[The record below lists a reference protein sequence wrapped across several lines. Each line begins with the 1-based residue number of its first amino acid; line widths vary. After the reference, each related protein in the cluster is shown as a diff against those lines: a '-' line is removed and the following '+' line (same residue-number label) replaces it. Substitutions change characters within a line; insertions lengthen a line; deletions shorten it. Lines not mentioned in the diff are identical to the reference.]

1 MASLHNMSGQ
11 IAIDSAAAQADIQ
24 KITLAKQKLQ
34 ESLNS
39 LNSLKA
45 AASGMTGTTGSS
57 IVNKSTELERQITAL
72 IEKLDATSAYIN
84 KTVIRYKEV
93 DRQYAAQIRSRGA
106 FGGGRGAFG
115 GGGNGGG
122 GFR

>member
-24 KITLAKQKLQ
+24 KISLAKQKLQ
-34 ESLNS
+34 DSLNS

-57 IVNKSTELERQITAL
+57 IVTKSQELVNQITAL
-72 IEKLDATSAYIN
+72 IEKLDATTVFIN
-84 KTVIRYKEV
+84 KTVIQYKEI
-93 DRQYAAQIRSRGA
+93 DRQYAAQIRSRS
-106 FGGGRGAFG
+106 AFG

>member
-45 AASGMTGTTGSS
+45 AASGMTGSTGSS
-57 IVNKSTELERQITAL
+57 IVNKSLELEKQINAL
-72 IEKLDATSAYIN
+72 IEKLDVTTVFIN
-84 KTVIRYKEV
+84 KTVIQYKEV
-93 DRQYAAQIRSRGA
+93 DRQYAAMIRSKA
-106 FGGGRGAFG
+106 S
-115 GGGNGGG
+115 GG

>member
-45 AASGMTGTTGSS
+45 AASGMTGSTGSS
-57 IVNKSTELERQITAL
+57 IVNKSLELEKQINAM
-72 IEKLDATSAYIN
+72 IEKLDATTVFIN
-84 KTVIRYKEV
+84 KTVIQYKEV
-93 DRQYAAQIRSRGA
+93 DRQYAAMIRSKAR
-106 FGGGRGAFG
+106 
-115 GGGNGGG
+115 
-122 GFR
+122 